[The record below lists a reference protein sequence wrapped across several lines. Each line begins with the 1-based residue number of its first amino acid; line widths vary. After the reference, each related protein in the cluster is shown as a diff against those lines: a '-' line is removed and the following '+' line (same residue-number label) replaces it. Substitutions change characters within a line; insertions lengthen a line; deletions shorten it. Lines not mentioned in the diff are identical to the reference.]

1 MKKPFKKE
9 QNYPDEPI
17 VNSREARRSFE
28 GGCPEPADIDQK
40 TESLNEADIRKYLK
54 ASSSTNKK

>member
-1 MKKPFKKE
+1 MKKPFKGE

-17 VNSREARRSFE
+17 VSSREARRSFE

-40 TESLNEADIRKYLK
+40 TESINEADIR
-54 ASSSTNKK
+54 